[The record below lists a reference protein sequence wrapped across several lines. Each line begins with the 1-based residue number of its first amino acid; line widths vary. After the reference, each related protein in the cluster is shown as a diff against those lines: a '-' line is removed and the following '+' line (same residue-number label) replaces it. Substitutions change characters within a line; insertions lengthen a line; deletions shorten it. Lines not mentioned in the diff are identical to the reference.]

1 MKVAVT
7 SSQVFSVPLQHYGG
21 LEQVAYQCAEGLA
34 KLGHDVTLF
43 APEGSTT
50 KHAKLHTTGA
60 PGKVDEKAAY
70 STYWHLLPDYEVVVS
85 HAWNKWE
92 YVLKMEG
99 KLPIPVL
106 GVCHAPV
113 NTMFQ
118 TPPPVPKPCIV
129 CISKDQRDHY
139 QALFGKPARYA
150 WNGIDPSF
158 YKSTGVPRSDR
169 FLFLARFSAIKGAD
183 IAISACIDAGVGL
196 DLVGD
201 TSITNEPDFL
211 RHCYALA
218 QGRTPTWDVASRG
231 PQIRIHGSATR
242 GECVSWFSQAHAM
255 IHPNE
260 RFREP
265 FGLAPLESLACGTEV
280 IAWNFGAMR
289 ETIPASYLVDD
300 YQGFVRRIKEVA
312 QTKLSQAER
321 EALRTHA
328 SQFSVENSVKMYDEL
343 IHDAVQNGGW

>member
-21 LEQVAYQCAEGLA
+21 LEQVAYQCAEGLSR
-34 KLGHDVTLF
+34 LGHDVTLF

-50 KHAKLHTTGA
+50 VHAKLHATGQ

-70 STYWHLLPDYEVVVS
+70 SAYWHLLPDYEVVIA
-85 HAWNKWE
+85 HCWQKWPV
-92 YVLKMEG
+92 VLKMEG
-99 KLPIPVL
+99 KLQAPVL
-106 GVCHAPV
+106 CVTHAPV

-118 TPPPVPKPCIV
+118 TPPPVPKPCIT
-129 CISKDQRDHY
+129 CISQDQKAHY
-139 QALFGKPARYA
+139 EALFGKPARFAY
-150 WNGIDPSF
+150 NGIDLQ
-158 YKSTGVPRSDR
+158 YYRSTGVPRSDR

-211 RHCYALA
+211 RHCHALA
-218 QGRTPTWDVASRG
+218 QGRSNSWDVASRG

-255 IHPNE
+255 LHPNE

-280 IAWNFGAMR
+280 IAWNYGACK
-289 ETIPASYLVDD
+289 ETIPAGYLVDD
-300 YQGFVRRIKEVA
+300 YQGFVRKIKEVA
-312 QTKLSQAER
+312 GTKLSQAER
-321 EALRTHA
+321 ASLRNHA
-328 SQFSVENSVKMYDEL
+328 GQFSVENSVKMYDGL
-343 IHDAVQNGGW
+343 IKEAVATGGW